1 MKRDNFRDEI
11 SIDELEYSLALIKL
25 KKLLEQKRESE
36 EEGSVDIELDEEI
49 KEVSR
54 ILDSYTNGV

>member
-1 MKRDNFRDEI
+1 LKRDNFRDEI